1 MVLNRR
7 NAKVRQ
13 SIFGCGTS
21 VTMIHVQIQ
30 VFVCVMSL
38 FMFLLEFLGKGESSN
53 TVRLVYRRG
62 YSPKPD
68 IHKLGAAMRG
78 GSVSSSSTIKWCKES
93 SSIVRNVNITSSIAT
108 EITNYNST
116 ASSNNATTDTTTDA
130 NKISTSTTVYAETLQ
145 VTKLNGTLQ
154 KLQQPFVSV
163 AQQVLSSQSK
173 FYNPIHGEG
182 VMSRHGMAPPVV
194 PRLYK

>member
-1 MVLNRR
+1 MQRR
-7 NAKVRQ
+7 TTKLDQGFSGRTLTAVGVRSSSVDSSHPKHGGKINA
-13 SIFGCGTS
+13 T
-21 VTMIHVQIQ
+21 HA
-30 VFVCVMSL
+30 L
-38 FMFLLEFLGKGESSN
+38 YFLLCINLVCIVFLIGIILQTLKTSASN
-53 TVRLVYRRG
+53 RKTTT
-62 YSPKPD
+62 
-68 IHKLGAAMRG
+68 
-78 GSVSSSSTIKWCKES
+78 GSGSSSSTIKWCKES
-93 SSIVRNVNITSSIAT
+93 SLIVRNVNITSSIAT

-182 VMSRHGMAPPVV
+182 VMSLHGMAPPVV

>member
-1 MVLNRR
+1 MHLYRSIFSYFRMVLNRR

-30 VFVCVMSL
+30 GFVCVMSL
-38 FMFLLEFLGKGESSN
+38 FMFLLEFFGKGESSN

-116 ASSNNATTDTTTDA
+116 ASR
-130 NKISTSTTVYAETLQ
+130 KITARE
-145 VTKLNGTLQ
+145 
-154 KLQQPFVSV
+154 
-163 AQQVLSSQSK
+163 ASK
-173 FYNPIHGEG
+173 AVRSIDEG
-182 VMSRHGMAPPVV
+182 VRSTICSYSRLMS
-194 PRLYK
+194 